1 MKYQKNVTFSWILLE
16 KKIRENVTKFVYF
29 FTAAFVSSTA
39 STLDGVDVVVKLGS
53 ILAPFLKHSVVQMDN
68 SALILANVESHI
80 PRPVLDGVIKT
91 PNDVL
96 QVFN

>member
-1 MKYQKNVTFSWILLE
+1 M
-16 KKIRENVTKFVYF
+16 
-29 FTAAFVSSTA
+29 ASTA

-68 SALILANVESHI
+68 PALILANVDSQI

-91 PNDVL
+91 PSDIL
-96 QVFN
+96 QVNRNVLYINIYAFF